1 MCNSCSRNISLSGS
15 EPFDCILLYSS
26 STSNISKT
34 SAVNKAKQTE
44 ENSAIKWITYETWL
58 THFELLARNLL
69 YSHPKKSEPSKETYE
84 TGPAARNKLKTR
96 IHLAYGGTETTQN
109 FCIIFCGF
117 SRQHTHSHAYI
128 QTLGVLWPHTKEK
141 LWHSCRGKGEI
152 IRKK

>member
-1 MCNSCSRNISLSGS
+1 MCISCSRNISLSGS

-44 ENSAIKWITYETWL
+44 ENSAIKWITYETWP

-69 YSHPKKSEPSKETYE
+69 YSYPKKSEPSKETYE
-84 TGPAARNKLKTR
+84 SGQAAWTKLKTR
-96 IHLAYGGTETTQN
+96 IHLPYGGTETTQN

-117 SRQHTHSHAYI
+117 SMQHTHSHAYI
-128 QTLGVLWPHTKEK
+128 QTLGQLWPHTQRRSFDTVAGGKEK
-141 LWHSCRGKGEI
+141 
-152 IRKK
+152 